1 MKSYG
6 AETFDELLK
15 QAAASPR
22 LRANLNIHGS
32 LDDPINRLFIAA
44 LPGSPFAIQRHP
56 DRWELVSCLRGRF
69 ISRIHDDTGMVVAEY
84 RMGDDCVTVEIPAG
98 TWHSLEVL
106 EPAVF
111 LEVKPGESRPLFSV
125 RDKAEK

>member
-6 AETFDELLK
+6 PETFDELLK

-32 LDDPINRLFIAA
+32 LDDPTNRLFIAA

-56 DRWELVSCLRGRF
+56 DRWELVTCLRGRF
-69 ISRIHDDTGMVVAEY
+69 VSRIHDDTGKVIAEY
-84 RMGDDCVTVEIPAG
+84 RMGDECVTLEIPAG

-111 LEVKPGESRPLFSV
+111 LEVKPGPYHPVAPEDTLTL
-125 RDKAEK
+125 